1 MNLRYQKRVNLG
13 KGAGLNIGKTGVS
26 YSQRTKYGSI
36 GTRGF
41 SIRTGIPGLSLRGN
55 RGKGGTG
62 LMIMLIAG
70 AGIVAV
76 LVVYNLWR
84 LLVHIIGLVY
94 YRLMR
99 KKEG

>member
-26 YSQRTKYGSI
+26 YSQRTKHGSI

-41 SIRTGIPGLSLRGN
+41 SIRTGIPGLSLRGSW
-55 RGKGGTG
+55 GKGGTG

-84 LLVHIIGLVY
+84 LLVHIIERVY
-94 YRLMR
+94 DRLMR
-99 KKEG
+99 K